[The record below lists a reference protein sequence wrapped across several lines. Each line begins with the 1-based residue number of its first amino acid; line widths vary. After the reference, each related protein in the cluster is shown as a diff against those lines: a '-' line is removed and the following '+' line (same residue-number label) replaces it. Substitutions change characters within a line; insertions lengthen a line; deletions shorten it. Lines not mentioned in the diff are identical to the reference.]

1 MTFARFLPAPARS
14 CALLAAL
21 LSISMGAIALRAETV
36 AASPSQSSVVL
47 APVAL
52 PSIPARQVDLVSYGA
67 VGNGTKLNTMAFA
80 AAIAAVADQGGG
92 RVNVPSG
99 IWLTGPIIMRSRV
112 ELHLDSG
119 AIILFTPDRSRYPL
133 VETSWEG
140 NSAVRC
146 LSPISGANLEDI
158 AITGEGVIDG
168 SGDAWRPVKKDKLTE
183 AQWRKLLSSGGVTDD
198 AKRLWFPSASA
209 RLGYENSA
217 LRTSSN
223 KADLEKARDAL
234 RPVLLNFVNCRRV
247 LLEGVTFQNSPAWC
261 LHPLLSEDLTLRRL
275 TVRNP
280 WYAQNGDGLD
290 IESCRRVLVEQ
301 CNFDVGDDAICI
313 KSGKDAEG
321 RKRGRPTESVLV
333 RDCVVQHG
341 HGGFVIGSEMSG
353 GVRDVVVERCTFL
366 GTDVGLRF
374 KSTRGRG
381 GLVER
386 IRISDIRML
395 RIGGDAILFD
405 LFYMGRKAEG
415 AEVIPPVSPETPS
428 FRDIR
433 MTRIVSVGARRS
445 ALIQG
450 LPEMPIQDVVLEDSS
465 LEGFQGISV
474 VDTKGL
480 LLRRVEVRTEEG
492 PALSFDNSSASR
504 AEDLQLGVPKGSAA
518 VAVSGA
524 RSAELVLEGREF
536 TQEGAVSLSK
546 EVPASAV
553 TRKP

>member
-1 MTFARFLPAPARS
+1 MD
-14 CALLAAL
+14 
-21 LSISMGAIALRAETV
+21 LRADV
-36 AASPSQSSVVL
+36 AASSSAQASVVL

-52 PSIPARQVDLVSYGA
+52 PSIPVRQVDLVSFGA
-67 VGNGTKLNTMAFA
+67 VGNGTQLNTMAFA
-80 AAIAAVADQGGG
+80 AAIAAVAEQGGG
-92 RVNVPSG
+92 RVNVPAG

-112 ELHLDSG
+112 ELHLAAG

-133 VETSWEG
+133 VQTTWEG

-146 LSPISGANLEDI
+146 LAPISGSNLEDI

-183 AQWRKLLSSGGVTDD
+183 SQWRRLLASGGVTDD
-198 AKRLWFPSASA
+198 AKRLWFPSESP

-217 LRTSSN
+217 LRNSPN
-223 KADLEKARDAL
+223 KADQEKARDAL

-261 LHPLLSEDLTLRRL
+261 LHPLLSEDITLRRV

-290 IESCRRVLVEQ
+290 LESCRRVLVEH
-301 CNFDVGDDAICI
+301 CNFDVGDDAICL

-321 RKRGRPTESVLV
+321 RKRGRPTENVLV

-341 HGGFVIGSEMSG
+341 HGGFVVGSEMSG
-353 GVRDVVVERCTFL
+353 GVRDVIVERCTFL

-428 FRDIR
+428 FRDIH

-450 LPEMPIQDVVLEDSS
+450 LPEMPIQDIVLEDSS
-465 LEGFQGISV
+465 LEGTQGITV

-480 LLRRVEVRTEEG
+480 LLRRVEVKASEGAPVSFANTADSRTEDLSLATPAAG
-492 PALSFDNSSASR
+492 PLIT
-504 AEDLQLGVPKGSAA
+504 
-518 VAVSGA
+518 VSGA
-524 RSAELVLEGREF
+524 RSSKLQFEGK
-536 TQEGAVSLSK
+536 GALQDGYVGVSK
-546 EVPASAV
+546 EVPAGVV